1 MRMRSIMF
9 SVCRCAGLSSIGSLD
24 RRARM
29 SLSLRSGRQRRQARH
44 AQEVVGARCEVGVE
58 LRAIEAHE
66 ATLSHAGNGLEPAE
80 DLLDA
85 LAMTLTDP
93 VTRMACRP
101 SIETRRASAL
111 DAGNVR
117 ADLVL
122 AQIANQ
128 SPAAVAFVGA
138 EGERANALAALSAQQ
153 RHRRHGLRPSRIGQ
167 LEIHTQ
173 PLPVIHERVGAK
185 AELGRLA
192 PAAAHEFGL
201 GVGGAD
207 MRVVGASLAS
217 KIHHPSAVAAR
228 AWRGSALLL
237 QALEARP
244 RLDQSR
250 VHGEVL
256 GREQL
261 LAARQANDRLEEAT
275 AHITAREAL
284 AQTREVR
291 LIEP

>member
-9 SVCRCAGLSSIGSLD
+9 SVFRSAEAINIGSLGRRD
-24 RRARM
+24 RTI
-29 SLSLRSGRQRRQARH
+29 LSLRSGRQRHQARH

-58 LRAIEAHE
+58 LRALEAHE
-66 ATLSHAGNGLEPAE
+66 ATLSHAGDGLEPAE

-93 VTRMACRP
+93 VTRMSCGS
-101 SIETRRASAL
+101 SIETRRASTL

-153 RHRRHGLRPSRIGQ
+153 RHRRQGLRPSRIGQ
-167 LEIHTQ
+167 LEIHAQ

-185 AELGRLA
+185 AELGRLT
-192 PAAAHEFGL
+192 PATAHELGL

-207 MRVVGASLAS
+207 MRVVGAPLAS
-217 KIHHPSAVAAR
+217 KI
-228 AWRGSALLL
+228 
-237 QALEARP
+237 Q
-244 RLDQSR
+244 
-250 VHGEVL
+250 
-256 GREQL
+256 
-261 LAARQANDRLEEAT
+261 
-275 AHITAREAL
+275 
-284 AQTREVR
+284 
-291 LIEP
+291 